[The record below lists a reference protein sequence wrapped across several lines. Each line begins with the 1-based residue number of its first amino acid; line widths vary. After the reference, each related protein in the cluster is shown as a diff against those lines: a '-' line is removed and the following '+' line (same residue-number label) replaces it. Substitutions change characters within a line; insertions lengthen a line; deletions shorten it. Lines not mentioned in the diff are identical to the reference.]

1 MIPSRWAAFLPV
13 AGAVILVVV
22 VTAVQ
27 GVWTERWSN
36 RDIAGELKA
45 SAEILEEVFP
55 NEVGPWRYVDV
66 VESNQEQL
74 ERAGAVGHVSRL
86 YQHRDTG
93 AKVAAFVICATPHDA
108 SGHTPDR
115 CYPAAGY
122 VIAETEHR
130 AKIELADGRNAEAFV
145 GTFRKTG
152 QTIRVFWTY
161 GVRGEWLAPQIA
173 RIELAGTASVYK
185 LYAIIDQTS
194 LTPAQATS
202 ICDEFLSELLP
213 EFDRAVAERQTRN
226 PDQVGSA
233 AADDPTAG
241 GVINELGAT
250 AVASIRPGERLAGGS
265 R

>member
-1 MIPSRWAAFLPV
+1 MNLKSLGNVLPV
-13 AGAVILVVV
+13 VVAGLVVVV

-27 GVWTERWSN
+27 GMWTERWSS

-66 VESNQEQL
+66 LESNPEQL
-74 ERAGAVGHVSRL
+74 EAAGAVGHVSRM

-115 CYPAAGY
+115 CYPASGY

-130 AKIELADGRNAEAFV
+130 QAITLDDGRHAEAFV

-185 LYAIIDQTS
+185 LYAIIDQSS
-194 LTPAQATS
+194 LTPAQATG
-202 ICDEFLSELLP
+202 ICSEFLSVLLP
-213 EFDRAVAERQTRN
+213 EFDRAVAERQTN
-226 PDQVGSA
+226 DPAFSPDSA
-233 AADDPTAG
+233 PVERVDREQADPETTVHAAPP
-241 GVINELGAT
+241 
-250 AVASIRPGERLAGGS
+250 RPRVVV

>member
-1 MIPSRWAAFLPV
+1 MNLSRAVAFLPV
-13 AGAVILVVV
+13 VLAGAVVVL

-27 GVWTERWSN
+27 GLWTERWSN
-36 RDIAGELKA
+36 RDIAGELKT

-55 NEVGPWRYVDV
+55 TEVGPWRYVDV
-66 VESNQEQL
+66 VESNAEQL
-74 ERAGAVGHVSRL
+74 EAAGAVGHVSRL

-130 AKIELADGRNAEAFV
+130 QAITLVDGRQAEAFV

-161 GVRGEWLAPQIA
+161 GVRGAWLAPQIA

-185 LYAIIDQTS
+185 LYAIIDQSS
-194 LTPAQATS
+194 LTSSQATG
-202 ICDEFLSELLP
+202 ICSEFLAVMLP
-213 EFDRAVAERQTRN
+213 QFDRAVAERQSPAPSN
-226 PDQVGSA
+226 A
-233 AADDPTAG
+233 EPTSPAERANGG
-241 GVINELGAT
+241 GVTEPGGT
-250 AVASIRPGERLAGGS
+250 ARSAGRPLQVADR
-265 R
+265 